1 MTPMPPPGACSAPT
15 KPVSRADTD
24 GGDRTSDTARVLRQ
38 PWEVRIQEDGGVLL
52 PLALLAEAGL
62 DPGSAVFAYSDGD
75 GRIVIRREDDA
86 LADLLRLGS
95 LG

>member
-1 MTPMPPPGACSAPT
+1 MQRASG
-15 KPVSRADTD
+15 ADT
-24 GGDRTSDTARVLRQ
+24 GAQPPSHTGQVLRQ
-38 PWEVRIQEDGGVLL
+38 PWDVRIQEDGGVLL

-62 DPGSAVFAYSDGD
+62 DPGRGAIAYSDGD

-86 LADLLRLGS
+86 LDDLLQLGS